1 MKLKKTFLTM
11 LIVGLSVSSFAQLSQ
26 RTNDS
31 GNFKFGTRPQAG
43 DMGVNL
49 QFYSPFD
56 GSDVNFGNY
65 FKSVPIVNLQ
75 YYLSDDTALRF
86 GIRAS
91 KDLTLFEG
99 EENIDTTSTSI
110 KNGTE
115 KNSSGEY
122 MIYLGAEKHFALTNL
137 LDVYLGAQLPLGY
150 QFSTTINDQD
160 LNNGDYNHST
170 VKERAT
176 LYGLECFVGL
186 QVFIADLPLAIGAEW
201 GIAGYGKLGD
211 KTHYITE
218 SKTGTTVTNQ
228 DYYVAAQDA
237 SLTQYKNMSARK
249 FTLDNMVRLRV
260 SYYFNK

>member
-1 MKLKKTFLTM
+1 M
-11 LIVGLSVSSFAQLSQ
+11 LVVGLSISSFAQLSQ
-26 RTNDS
+26 RSNDS

-49 QFYSPFD
+49 QFYSPAAAN
-56 GSDVNFGNY
+56 NFRSY
-65 FKSVPIVNLQ
+65 FENVPIVNLQ
-75 YYLSDDTALRF
+75 YYLSDDAALRF

-91 KDLTLFEG
+91 KDLTLFRG
-99 EENIDTTSTSI
+99 ENNDSTITTI
-110 KNGTE
+110 KSGKE
-115 KNSSGEY
+115 KNSEGEY

-150 QFSTTINDQD
+150 QFSTTINDYEAHT
-160 LNNGDYNHST
+160 GDYMRNT

-186 QVFIADLPLAIGAEW
+186 QVFIADLPLAVGAEW

-211 KTHYITE
+211 KTHTISET
-218 SKTGTTVTNQ
+218 KIGTTVTNQ
-228 DYYVAAQDA
+228 DYYVATEDLA
-237 SLTQYKNMSARK
+237 SNQYKKMSARK
-249 FTLDNMVRLRV
+249 FTLDNMVRFRV